1 MVLTKKNP
9 EEPRRGK
16 KLLANPFVTG
26 TTAAVVGVIGT
37 LAVRESHLLI
47 EAVKSFGGPWLIG
60 LVAIFVVSQGFSQ
73 VMEAG
78 KEAILAMKESAA
90 SQQRL
95 ADAVNLIARKDDERA
110 RENELVMDYLTRN
123 SKAVLEEVQATR
135 RDLAAHGSRL
145 KTIEDRHSQV
155 DTEKVKEKS
164 RGTTASG

>member
-1 MVLTKKNP
+1 MKKNP
-9 EEPRRGK
+9 EEPKKGK
-16 KLLANPFVTG
+16 KLLVGPLLAGG
-26 TTAAVVGVIGT
+26 TSAIVAVVAT
-37 LAVRESHLLI
+37 LAARDSR
-47 EAVKSFGGPWLIG
+47 AVLDTLQRFGGPWLIG

-123 SKAVLEEVQATR
+123 SKAVLEEIQATR
-135 RDLAAHGSRL
+135 RDLAVHGSRL
-145 KTIEDRHSQV
+145 KTIEDRHNQV
-155 DTEKVKEKS
+155 DSENVKGEKS
-164 RGTTASG
+164 RGATASG